1 MGSGRGTDGTLEGA
15 ELGDGF
21 PSEGCSLHK
30 GSRTEELKG
39 GPRPIQSQAGAQKGF
54 PAPHPTCSLV
64 KAEAGPRGP
73 RAGRQLPP
81 PQRQTHSILRGPV
94 TPPKLL

>member
-15 ELGDGF
+15 ELGDGS

-39 GPRPIQSQAGAQKGF
+39 GPKANTEQAQKGF

-64 KAEAGPRGP
+64 KAEAGPRGT

>member
-15 ELGDGF
+15 ELGDGS

-39 GPRPIQSQAGAQKGF
+39 GPKEGGHISLFFPI
-54 PAPHPTCSLV
+54 CSSRVLL
-64 KAEAGPRGP
+64 
-73 RAGRQLPP
+73 LPP
-81 PQRQTHSILRGPV
+81 QDVGSKS
-94 TPPKLL
+94 PPLNLSELSASL